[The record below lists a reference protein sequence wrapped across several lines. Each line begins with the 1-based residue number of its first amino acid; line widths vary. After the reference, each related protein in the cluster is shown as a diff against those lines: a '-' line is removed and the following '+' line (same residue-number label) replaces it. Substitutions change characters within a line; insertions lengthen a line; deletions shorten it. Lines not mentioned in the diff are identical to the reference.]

1 MLEPTKKRYR
11 TSKDKEEA
19 RRQWEGSYQD
29 KMKSYAHWVG
39 NLQTGKT
46 IIPKKL
52 SHCCKGSRPHIMPPR
67 LGLGI
72 PSESDFEGQK
82 DLITGLPQHWGKQRL
97 HS

>member
-11 TSKDKEEA
+11 TSKDKGEV

-52 SHCCKGSRPHIMPPR
+52 SHCCKGSRPHITPPR
-67 LGLGI
+67 LEI
-72 PSESDFEGQK
+72 QK
-82 DLITGLPQHWGKQRL
+82 GTGDPQ
-97 HS
+97 